1 MAIHNELGKEG
12 ELEAKKYLENKGYK
26 IIATN
31 WRHRFNKAEIDI
43 IATINEIVVIVEVKT
58 RSFNSIEEPEDA
70 VNYKKQQLLIKITDL
85 YAQENNVQNEF
96 RFDIISLLKIA
107 NQWKINH
114 IEDAFEDCF

>member
-1 MAIHNELGKEG
+1 MATHNDFGKEG
-12 ELEAKKYLENKGYK
+12 EQEAKKYLEQKGYK

-58 RSFNSIEEPEDA
+58 RSYNSIEEPEDA
-70 VNYKKQQLLIKITDL
+70 VNYKKQQLLIKIADL
-85 YAQENNVQNEF
+85 YAQEKQVQEEI
-96 RFDIISLLKIA
+96 RFDIISVLKKG
-107 NQWKINH
+107 NQWEINH